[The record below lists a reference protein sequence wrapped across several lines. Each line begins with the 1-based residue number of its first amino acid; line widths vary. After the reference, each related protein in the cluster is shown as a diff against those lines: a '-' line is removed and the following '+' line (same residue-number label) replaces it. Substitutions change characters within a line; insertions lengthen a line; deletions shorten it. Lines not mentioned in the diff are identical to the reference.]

1 MAAAIE
7 SLSLEQIVDWYQL
20 QVADPTATRVVAR
33 SAGRNLQEQFLAK
46 RQEAAATVILERGNI
61 DYLPFKQQS
70 AQFEFK

>member
-1 MAAAIE
+1 
-7 SLSLEQIVDWYQL
+7 
-20 QVADPTATRVVAR
+20 
-33 SAGRNLQEQFLAK
+33 LQEQFLAK